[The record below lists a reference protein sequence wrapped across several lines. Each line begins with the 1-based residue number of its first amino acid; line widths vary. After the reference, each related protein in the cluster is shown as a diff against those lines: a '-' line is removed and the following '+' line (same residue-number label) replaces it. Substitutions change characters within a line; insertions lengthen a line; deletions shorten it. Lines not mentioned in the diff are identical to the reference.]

1 MQSAEEHSS
10 NGHTKSFLAE
20 ATELSLVKQLPAET
34 ETAKTPNS
42 VTVTTEEHCKLCS
55 QTVGGTAFSHF
66 IEKVQ
71 QLTKPSPVST
81 GDFYFTFRC
90 GKPKT

>member
-10 NGHTKSFLAE
+10 NGHTKSFWLRQ
-20 ATELSLVKQLPAET
+20 LNSLVKQLPET

-42 VTVTTEEHCKLCS
+42 VTVTTEELLQTLFSDSWLELLSATLSKKFSSLQNHLLS
-55 QTVGGTAFSHF
+55 QHRGF
-66 IEKVQ
+66 I
-71 QLTKPSPVST
+71 LLL
-81 GDFYFTFRC
+81 D